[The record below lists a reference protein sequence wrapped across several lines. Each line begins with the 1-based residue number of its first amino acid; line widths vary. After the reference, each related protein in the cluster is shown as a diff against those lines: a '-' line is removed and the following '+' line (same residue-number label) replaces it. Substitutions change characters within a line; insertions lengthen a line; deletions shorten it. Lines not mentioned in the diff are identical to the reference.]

1 MGFIDKFFRKK
12 PEDVTKEDLEAF
24 LTRKIEENLN
34 LDYKT
39 IQAYYDFDELSKDV
53 SAFANSEGGLLILGF
68 SQDEIKKGKAVV
80 KVLPKE
86 LTWGEEALSKERL
99 EDNLVGKIQPR
110 IDGIKIQPVREGNGS
125 MRVIFLVDIPQS
137 KNRPHMASD
146 KRYYKRLNFRKTP
159 MEHFEIVNLLKVR
172 WVLNERIIEKIYEPL
187 ASILEKNSKEFSN
200 YQSPNTREIEE
211 ILSRTYYTWQMP
223 QKLIE
228 ELDLHIVRM
237 KDLDKKQHFARREMK
252 SICYMNVAEHLNLD
266 PHLFTS
272 ETPVRFQLSFEKSKS
287 DLHPVL
293 MYELLMK
300 NKTITDYTNSLFYL
314 GKCEK
319 VSVNYD
325 NEWYHIELDDFDD
338 LIWKNCLKEARENQI
353 IGEFKESA
361 DGLWEEALDLIDNI
375 IMLS

>member
-200 YQSPNTREIEE
+200 YQSPNTRE
-211 ILSRTYYTWQMP
+211 
-223 QKLIE
+223 
-228 ELDLHIVRM
+228 
-237 KDLDKKQHFARREMK
+237 
-252 SICYMNVAEHLNLD
+252 
-266 PHLFTS
+266 
-272 ETPVRFQLSFEKSKS
+272 
-287 DLHPVL
+287 
-293 MYELLMK
+293 
-300 NKTITDYTNSLFYL
+300 
-314 GKCEK
+314 
-319 VSVNYD
+319 
-325 NEWYHIELDDFDD
+325 
-338 LIWKNCLKEARENQI
+338 
-353 IGEFKESA
+353 
-361 DGLWEEALDLIDNI
+361 
-375 IMLS
+375 

>member
-12 PEDVTKEDLEAF
+12 PKDVTKEDLEAF
-24 LTRKIEENLN
+24 LTKKIEENLN
-34 LDYKT
+34 LDYKA

-68 SQDEIKKGKAVV
+68 SQDEIKKGKVVV

-86 LTWGEEALSKERL
+86 LTWGEEILSKERL

-110 IDGIKIQPVREGNGS
+110 IDGIRIQPVREGNGS

-137 KNRPHMASD
+137 KNRPHIASD
-146 KRYYKRLNFRKTP
+146 KRYYKRLNFRKAP
-159 MEHFEIVNLLKVR
+159 MEHYEIVNLLKAR
-172 WVLNERIIEKIYEPL
+172 WVLNEKIVEKVYDPL
-187 ASILEKNSKEFSN
+187 ASVLEKNSKEFSN
-200 YQSPNTREIEE
+200 YQSPNTHEIEE

-223 QKLIE
+223 MKLRE
-228 ELDLHIVRM
+228 ELDLHIEQM
-237 KDLDKKQHFARREMK
+237 KNLDKKQHFARREMK
-252 SICYMNVAEHLNLD
+252 SICYKNVFEHLKLD

-272 ETPVRFQLSFEKSKS
+272 ETPVRFQLSFEKSKR

-300 NKTITDYTNSLFYL
+300 NRTITDYTNDLFYS
-314 GKCEK
+314 GKCET
-319 VSVNYD
+319 VSINCD
-325 NEWYHIELDDFDD
+325 NKWYHIELDDFDD
-338 LIWKNCLKEARENQI
+338 LVWKNCLKEARENQI
-353 IGEFKESA
+353 IDEFKKSA
-361 DGLWEEALDLIDNI
+361 EGLWEEALNIIDDI